1 MGGAVLGCALFLV
14 LQAWLIHAGSRDYDE
29 GVYWQSVRAMVR
41 GEPLFQSVFAS
52 QPPAFYYALL
62 PLYLVS
68 HTLAALRITVLLF
81 AIVGL
86 GAAYVAGRLLAG
98 PLAGLVALLLLA
110 SSVIYIHE
118 AVVLQADAP
127 AVAMMLVAIALT
139 IAATREGARRARAL
153 AALAG
158 LAFALALGIKLLG
171 AVALVPIL
179 LCFFLPRRQPIR
191 MLAWWAAG
199 LVGGLVLV
207 LLPTIASPGAA
218 FEQLVTSHLAAGQA
232 THGNLRGN
240 LGLLIQLRQFPLDG
254 LALLGAAIA
263 LWRRDFRILVPLGWT
278 IASLIAILVYHP
290 LFPHHLVLLPPALA
304 LTAAVGFADVA
315 LWRPVWTPVATAAV
329 LAAGAI
335 GLTVGVR
342 DTQRGLIPNG
352 HDRGVAAAI
361 RAASKP
367 GDFII
372 SDNPFAV
379 ALANRDIPG
388 PIVDTSHQRAEAGQ
402 LTVADL
408 DSAKDYYGAKLVVT
422 DGGRLQ
428 SVPGFSDW
436 LSAHFRQIGTVGK
449 NAALYEALQET
460 D

>member
-1 MGGAVLGCALFLV
+1 VGGVVVGCALFLV

-29 GVYWQSVRAMVR
+29 GVYWQSIRAMVR

-86 GAAYVAGRLLAG
+86 AAAYIAGRLLAG
-98 PLAGLVALLLLA
+98 TLAGLVALLLLA
-110 SSVIYIHE
+110 SSSLYIHE
-118 AVVLQADAP
+118 AAIVQADAP
-127 AVAMMLVAIALT
+127 AVAMMLVAVALT
-139 IAATREGARRARAL
+139 IAATRPGAARARTLAVLAGFSLAL
-153 AALAG
+153 AI
-158 LAFALALGIKLLG
+158 GIKLLG

-179 LCFFLPRRQPIR
+179 LCFITPRRQPIR
-191 MLAWWAAG
+191 VIAAWAAG
-199 LVGGLVLV
+199 LVVGLVLV
-207 LLPTIASPGAA
+207 LLPALASPGAA
-218 FEQLVTSHLAAGQA
+218 FQELVVSHLVAGQA
-232 THGNLRGN
+232 TNGSLRGN

-263 LWRRDFRILVPLGWT
+263 LWRRDSRILVPLGWT
-278 IASLIAILVYHP
+278 IASLIAILLYHP
-290 LFPHHLVLLPPALA
+290 LFPHHLVILPPALA
-304 LTAAVGFADVA
+304 LTAAVGFSNLAVP
-315 LWRPVWTPVATAAV
+315 RPDFAPVAAAAV
-329 LAAGAI
+329 LAAAAL
-335 GLTVGVR
+335 GLAVGVR
-342 DTQRGLIPNG
+342 DTQRAFIPNG
-352 HDRGVAAAI
+352 HDLGVAAAI

-379 ALANRDIPG
+379 ALADRDIPG
-388 PIVDTSHQRAEAGQ
+388 PMVDTSHQRAEAGL
-402 LTVADL
+402 LTVPDL
-408 DSAKDYYGAKLVVT
+408 DSARDYYGVELVVT
-422 DGGRLQ
+422 DSGRLQ

-436 LSAHFRQIGTVGK
+436 LHAHFRQIGAVGTH
-449 NAALYEALQET
+449 AALYEALQET

>member
-1 MGGAVLGCALFLV
+1 VGGVVVGCALFLV

-29 GVYWQSVRAMVR
+29 GVYWQSIRAMVR

-86 GAAYVAGRLLAG
+86 AAAYIAGRLLAG
-98 PLAGLVALLLLA
+98 TLAGLVALLLLA
-110 SSVIYIHE
+110 SSSLYIHE
-118 AVVLQADAP
+118 AAIVQADAP
-127 AVAMMLVAIALT
+127 AVAMMLVAVALT
-139 IAATREGARRARAL
+139 IAATRPGAARARTLAVLAGFSLAL
-153 AALAG
+153 AI
-158 LAFALALGIKLLG
+158 GIKLLG

-179 LCFFLPRRQPIR
+179 LCFITPRRQPTRVI
-191 MLAWWAAG
+191 AAWAAG
-199 LVGGLVLV
+199 LVAGLVLV
-207 LLPTIASPGAA
+207 LLPALASPGAA
-218 FEQLVTSHLAAGQA
+218 YQELVVSHLVAGQA
-232 THGNLRGN
+232 TNGSLREN

-263 LWRRDFRILVPLGWT
+263 LWRRDSRILVPLGWT

-290 LFPHHLVLLPPALA
+290 LFPHHLVILPPALA
-304 LTAAVGFADVA
+304 LTAAVGFSKLAVP
-315 LWRPVWTPVATAAV
+315 RPDFAPVAVAAV
-329 LAAGAI
+329 LAAAAL
-335 GLTVGVR
+335 GLAVGVR
-342 DTQRGLIPNG
+342 DTQRAFIPNG
-352 HDRGVAAAI
+352 HDLGLAAAI

-379 ALANRDIPG
+379 ALADRDIPG
-388 PIVDTSHQRAEAGQ
+388 PMVDTSHQRAEAGL
-402 LTVADL
+402 LTVPDL
-408 DSAKDYYGAKLVVT
+408 DAAKDYYGVELVVT
-422 DGGRLQ
+422 DSGRLQ

-436 LSAHFRQIGTVGK
+436 LHAHFRQIGAVGTH
-449 NAALYEALQET
+449 AALYEALQET

>member
-1 MGGAVLGCALFLV
+1 
-14 LQAWLIHAGSRDYDE
+14 
-29 GVYWQSVRAMVR
+29 MVR

-86 GAAYVAGRLLAG
+86 AAAYVAGRLLAG
-98 PLAGLVALLLLA
+98 PVAGLVALLLLA
-110 SSVIYIHE
+110 SSSIYIHE
-118 AVVLQADAP
+118 AAILQADAP
-127 AVAMMLVAIALT
+127 AVAMMLVAVAL
-139 IAATREGARRARAL
+139 IMAATRQGARRARTL

-158 LAFALALGIKLLG
+158 FALAVALGIKLLG
-171 AVALVPIL
+171 AVALLPIL
-179 LCFFLPRRQPIR
+179 LCFFIPRRQPIR
-191 MLAWWAAG
+191 VVAWWAAG
-199 LVGGLVLV
+199 LVAGLLLV

-218 FEQLVTSHLAAGQA
+218 FEQLVASHLAAGQA
-232 THGNLRGN
+232 THGSLGGN
-240 LGLLIQLRQFPLDG
+240 FALLMRLPQLPLGGLELPLEG

-263 LWRRDFRILVPLGWT
+263 VWRRDPRILLPLAWA
-278 IASLIAILVYHP
+278 IASIVAILLYHP
-290 LFPHHLVLLPPALA
+290 LFPHHVVLLPPALA
-304 LTAAVGFADVA
+304 LTAAVGFSDVA
-315 LWRPVWTPVATAAV
+315 SWRPAWTPVATAVV
-329 LAAGAI
+329 LAAAAI

-342 DTQRGLIPNG
+342 DTRHALISNG
-352 HDRGVAAAI
+352 HDLGVAAAI
-361 RAASKP
+361 QAASKP

-379 ALANRDIPG
+379 AIANRDIPG
-388 PIVDTSHQRAEAGQ
+388 PMVDTSHQRAEGGL

-408 DSAKDYYGAKLVVT
+408 DSAKDYYGVKLVVT
-422 DGGRLQ
+422 DSGRLQ
-428 SVPGFSDW
+428 GVAGFSDW